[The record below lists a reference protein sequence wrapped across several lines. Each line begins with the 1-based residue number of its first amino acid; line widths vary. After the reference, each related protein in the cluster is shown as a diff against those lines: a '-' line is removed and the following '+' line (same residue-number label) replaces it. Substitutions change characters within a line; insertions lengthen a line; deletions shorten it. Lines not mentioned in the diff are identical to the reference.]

1 MTTRNTTRGPEP
13 EHAADALDGAV
24 PGGWSAVVYGRTL
37 RVDQWWRALPA
48 GVDRQ
53 GPVGDAVR
61 AAVAGGSR
69 LEYGPRF
76 LLHRD
81 IRGVLVGAACE
92 LGLISREM
100 VQDRFGRPLYGFVGW
115 YRPASA
121 DTGGRVPTLAELTG
135 HLADWAGPVYTEW
148 IAPTWEA
155 VGREEAEPWTTRP
168 VAAPWPERAPGAAG
182 GPAVPSAW
190 RPALP
195 AGTHLL
201 PEADAHGVWAAAAAG
216 PGRCV
221 LVTGWRRRSDADAD
235 RLTHLTSADCQGYEL
250 LRPPPPP
257 PPPTPPVPPKTRPV
271 PEQGPASKPGAKQG
285 AKSDAKSDGKSGS
298 SPWGRTA
305 RGLGKLGKAMA
316 DVFWSEEP
324 EQPETG
330 RNEPERAE
338 RPESTPKRT
347 DGQTSDHRPSD
358 RQPSG
363 GQAPGV
369 RPGGGTRFGQARVPG
384 RDPYDGLGE
393 PLPGPARPA
402 PYGGERAAPPTPP
415 TPNAPPAPNAP
426 AAPPEAPPRWRNRS
440 VDPQQADL
448 SGMFGDFDDDP
459 EPPPPT
465 APTIP
470 APTAP
475 APSDPPAQ
483 PPKGPCTDPGDRT
496 DPATGGP
503 S

>member
-1 MTTRNTTRGPEP
+1 MTTRNTTHGPEP
-13 EHAADALDGAV
+13 EHAAHAMDGAV

-53 GPVGDAVR
+53 GAVGDAVR

-81 IRGVLVGAACE
+81 VRGVLVGAACE

-121 DTGGRVPTLAELTG
+121 DTGGRIPTLAELTE

-155 VGREEAEPWTTRP
+155 EGREEAEPWTTRP

-182 GPAVPSAW
+182 GPAVPAAW

-235 RLTHLTSADCQGYEL
+235 RLTHLTSADCHGYQL
-250 LRPPPPP
+250 LRPPPPRP
-257 PPPTPPVPPKTRPV
+257 SPPTPPVS
-271 PEQGPASKPGAKQG
+271 EQGPASKSG
-285 AKSDAKSDGKSGS
+285 AKSGAKSDATSDAKADAKADAKSDGKSGS
-298 SPWGRTA
+298 STWGRTA
-305 RGLGKLGKAMA
+305 RGLGKLGKAMVDA
-316 DVFWSEEP
+316 FWSEEP
-324 EQPETG
+324 EQPEAG
-330 RNEPERAE
+330 RSDPERS
-338 RPESTPKRT
+338 ESTPKRT
-347 DGQTSDHRPSD
+347 DGQTSDR
-358 RQPSG
+358 R
-363 GQAPGV
+363 APGV
-369 RPGGGTRFGQARVPG
+369 RPGGGPRFGRARVPG

-393 PLPGPARPA
+393 PLPGPASPAERPA
-402 PYGGERAAPPTPP
+402 PYGDERSAPPTPP
-415 TPNAPPAPNAP
+415 APPAPNASPVPPDAGVPRP
-426 AAPPEAPPRWRNRS
+426 AAAPYTAPEAAPRWRSRS

-459 EPPPPT
+459 ATPPP
-465 APTIP
+465 AS
-470 APTAP
+470 A
-475 APSDPPAQ
+475 APSAPPAQ
-483 PPKGPCTDPGDRT
+483 PPKGPSAPGDRT
-496 DPATGGP
+496 DPATGEP